1 MRPLTL
7 ALIAFT
13 ASPAMVVAEN
23 PVDNPPYSV
32 DTEATATAETQDEAC
47 NRAFD
52 LAREDALNQID
63 QRFDTGEEEPMH
75 RVELHSREDIR
86 LGEVDE
92 GFECR
97 VIGQWVAIP
106 TGVTV
111 EETDDSSLYG
121 GIETIRGKYQ
131 ADCISE
137 DNGAAC
143 RRQIEREAAA
153 DLKDDLIHELDLN
166 AGDIEL
172 VADGF
177 EGSQSYR
184 YKGRDLTLTMDGTFY
199 YRIEEPGPAARM
211 ARAPKPSGTEGEI
224 SVKSEQDKKDHFT
237 DNLDFTVFY
246 NWDGNDSAAGDEL
259 ALSTNRWGVGLWV
272 NNRFGFSAFWGQERA
287 GIADSNGDVHLA
299 SDRYDVQGIGIGYRV
314 FENRAVTLEN
324 MVHFVDAEPYST
336 QLNPGCSGCTP
347 REYDAD
353 DYYQAS
359 INLKTNTEG
368 LNIGWQ
374 LTWKLRDD
382 LSQYDSLS
390 GGWYLEL
397 QF

>member
-13 ASPAMVVAEN
+13 ASPALVFGEDRA
-23 PVDNPPYSV
+23 DNKAPDVV
-32 DTEATATAETQDEAC
+32 DTEATAIADTQDEAC
-47 NRAFD
+47 RIAFEQARDEAFD
-52 LAREDALNQID
+52 LLDHD
-63 QRFDTGEEEPMH
+63 VDTDDPTH
-75 RVELHSREDIR
+75 RVELHSREDVR
-86 LGEVDE
+86 LGEVDG

-97 VIGQWVAIP
+97 VLGQWTAVP
-106 TGVTV
+106 TAQPVK
-111 EETDDSSLYG
+111 EPEDSSLYG

-131 ADCISE
+131 ADCISD

-153 DLKDDLIHELDLN
+153 DLKDDLIRELDVRP
-166 AGDIEL
+166 GDIEL
-172 VADGF
+172 IADGF

-199 YRIEEPGPAARM
+199 YVIEEPSPTSRM
-211 ARAPKPSGTEGEI
+211 TRTAKPSGTEGEI
-224 SVKSEQDKKDHFT
+224 TVKSEREKEDDFT

-246 NWDGNDSAAGDEL
+246 NWDGNDSAGDDEL

-272 NNRFGFSAFWGQERA
+272 NNRFGFSAFWGRENA
-287 GIADSNGDVHLA
+287 GIADSNGDVHSA

-324 MVHFVDAEPYST
+324 MVHFVDAEPYSA
-336 QLNPGCSGCTP
+336 QLTPSCAGCTP
-347 REYDAD
+347 REYSAD

-382 LSQYDSLS
+382 LSKYDSLS
-390 GGWYLEL
+390 GGWYIEL

>member
-7 ALIAFT
+7 ALIAIT
-13 ASPAMVVAEN
+13 ASPAMVVAEE
-23 PVDNPPYSV
+23 PADNPPYTV
-32 DTEATATAETQDEAC
+32 DTEATAIAETQDEAC
-47 NRAFD
+47 TRAFD
-52 LAREDALNQID
+52 LAKEDALDQID
-63 QRFDTGEEEPMH
+63 RHFGTGDEEPTQ
-75 RVELHSREDIR
+75 RVELHSREDVR
-86 LGEVDE
+86 LGEVED

-97 VIGQWVAIP
+97 VIGQWA
-106 TGVTV
+106 TV
-111 EETDDSSLYG
+111 STARPVEHDDALYG

-131 ADCISE
+131 ADCVS
-137 DNGAAC
+137 DNNGAAC

-153 DLKDDLIHELDLN
+153 DLKDDLIHELDVR
-166 AGDIEL
+166 ASDFEL

-199 YRIEEPGPAARM
+199 YRIEEPAPAARTV
-211 ARAPKPSGTEGEI
+211 RAPKPSGTEGEI
-224 SVKSEQDKKDHFT
+224 NVKSKQDKKESFT

-246 NWDGNDSAAGDEL
+246 NWDGNDSAGQDEL

-272 NNRFGFSAFWGQERA
+272 NNRFGFSAFWGREQA
-287 GIADSNGDVHLA
+287 GIADSNGDVHSA

-324 MVHFVDAEPYST
+324 MVHFVDADTYST
-336 QLNPGCSGCTP
+336 QLSPACSGCTP
-347 REYDAD
+347 RAYEAD

-382 LSQYDSLS
+382 LTQYDSLS

>member
-1 MRPLTL
+1 MRPRLL
-7 ALIAFT
+7 ALIALT
-13 ASPAMVVAEN
+13 ASPALFAEN
-23 PVDNPPYSV
+23 TPFVVN
-32 DTEATATAETQDEAC
+32 TEASAIADTQADAC
-47 NRAFD
+47 AQAFD
-52 LAREDALNQID
+52 LAEAEAQRQID
-63 QRFDTGEEEPMH
+63 AEFGTGDTETPH
-75 RVELHSREDIR
+75 RVELRSRSDER
-86 LGEVDE
+86 LGEVDG
-92 GFECR
+92 GFECH
-97 VIGQWVAIP
+97 VAGEWAAIP
-106 TGVTV
+106 LTANAP
-111 EETDDSSLYG
+111 ESEPESDSPYG
-121 GIETIRGKYQ
+121 RIETIRGQYQ
-131 ADCISE
+131 ADCIGD

-143 RRQIEREAAA
+143 RRQIEREAAR
-153 DLKDDLIHELDLN
+153 DLKDDLIHEYDLES
-166 AGDIEL
+166 GDLEL

-184 YKGRDLTLTMDGTFY
+184 YKGKDLTLTMDGIFY
-199 YRIEEPGPAARM
+199 YRLEEPAPASRM
-211 ARAPKPSGTEGEI
+211 ARTPKPTATEGEV
-224 SVKSEQDKKDHFT
+224 SVKSETEKKDDFT

-246 NWDGNDSAAGDEL
+246 NWDGNDSAEPDEL

-287 GIADSNGDVHLA
+287 GIADPQGDVHSA

-314 FENRAVTLEN
+314 FESRAVTLEN
-324 MVHFVDAEPYST
+324 MIHFVDAEPYAAT
-336 QLNPGCSGCTP
+336 LNPCSECTARP
-347 REYDAD
+347 YEAD

-382 LSQYDSLS
+382 LTQYDSLS